1 MSSNPI
7 MPVGIPDRNPGNGD
21 VMAEP
26 NRSSAEAVPSPDPNE
41 RLMRVFESEE
51 ETEALVVKGLLESA
65 GIDSNVAPLAL
76 TQHAFPNMGGTIILV
91 REEDAAGARRLI
103 AEYQQGQPETQEE
116 IDDDATEELPPRT

>member
-1 MSSNPI
+1 
-7 MPVGIPDRNPGNGD
+7 
-21 VMAEP
+21 MAEP
-26 NRSSAEAVPSPDPNE
+26 NNSTPEGSPRPDPNE

-65 GIDSNVAPLAL
+65 GIDSDVAPLSL
-76 TQHAFPNMGGTIILV
+76 TQHAFPSMGGTIILV